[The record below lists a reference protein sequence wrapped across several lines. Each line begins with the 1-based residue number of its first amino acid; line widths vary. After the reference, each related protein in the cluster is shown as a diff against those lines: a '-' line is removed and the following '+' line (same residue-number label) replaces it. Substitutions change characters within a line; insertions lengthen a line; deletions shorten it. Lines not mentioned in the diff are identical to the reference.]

1 MAGRQPSQEQMMQ
14 AYLAQMGVIRSQIEE
29 LQSYITQL
37 EATIANLEA
46 ARESIKAL
54 KSGREDLL
62 VPGDPGGTVYLQVS
76 PARRDSVLLHL
87 GLNVYAYIPL
97 DEAAKIVEERR
108 EKYKSMAERLR
119 GELQKLVAQ
128 YREFERTLAALQ
140 QQARQAGREG
150 KR

>member
-1 MAGRQPSQEQMMQ
+1 MAGRQPSQEQVVQ

-29 LQSYITQL
+29 LQSYIAQI
-37 EATIANLEA
+37 EATVANLEA

-76 PARRDSVLLHL
+76 PTRRDSVLLHL
-87 GLNVYAYIPL
+87 GLNIYAYIPL
-97 DEAAKIVEERR
+97 DEAVKIVEERR
-108 EKYKSMAERLR
+108 EKYRNMAEKLKS
-119 GELQKLVAQ
+119 ELQKLVAQ
-128 YREFERTLAALQ
+128 YREFERVLAALQ
-140 QQARQAGREG
+140 QQTLQAREG